1 MQPCFLLVK
10 SLITGSAEQGD
21 TAMHRQPVN
30 LFRYPKKNKS
40 SETIGVPT
48 YSDMNRTHGGS
59 QTDPCFSELCHK
71 ASLCRPLL
79 NELPLSGCEHRN
91 LASQNQAFL
100 AENTSRL

>member
-30 LFRYPKKNKS
+30 LFRCPKNIK
-40 SETIGVPT
+40 TIGVPT